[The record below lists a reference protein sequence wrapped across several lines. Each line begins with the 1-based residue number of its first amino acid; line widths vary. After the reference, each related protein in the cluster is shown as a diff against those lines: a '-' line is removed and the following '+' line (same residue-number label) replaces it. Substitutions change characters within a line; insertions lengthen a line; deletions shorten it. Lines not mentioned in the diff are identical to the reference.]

1 MNAAIRTPVCS
12 PVRVVAGSGDLNG
25 LEGGNVTS
33 GLNLTRDETA
43 ERARLITVNS
53 IAVELD
59 LSGDVDE
66 STYPST
72 SRLSFESH
80 EAGASTWVDIVAER
94 INRAV
99 LNGRELDVDSAFDGT
114 RLVIDQL
121 EPYNELLVEADAR
134 YMNTGEGLHRFVDPV
149 DSETYLYT
157 QFEPADARRV
167 YACFEQPDL
176 KIHFQLTVTAPAH
189 WTVVSNAATP
199 EPEPISHGVA
209 RWSFPATERLSTYV
223 TALVAG
229 PYHSV
234 TDEYVGTFGTY
245 PLGVHCRSS
254 LADHLDADEILT
266 VTKQGFEY
274 FEGVFGVG
282 YPFGKYDQLFV
293 PEFNAG
299 AMENAGA
306 VTILE
311 DYVFRSRVTDAA
323 YEQRANTILHELAH
337 MWFGDLVT
345 MTWWDD
351 LWLNESFA
359 EWASH
364 QANVEAT
371 RYRDAWTTFLNL
383 RKAWAYRQDQ
393 LPTTHPIAA
402 DMVDLDAV
410 AVNFDGITYAKGAAA
425 LRQLVAWVGEAEFFA
440 GVRAYFV
447 EHAWGNTSL
456 PDLLSHLERASG
468 RDLSTWTRQWL
479 QTSGVNLL
487 RPEIVVDESGV
498 ITSLS
503 VIQEPATEPPGL
515 DPVLRSHR
523 VAIGCYSLTA
533 EGLVRTRRVEIDVVG
548 ERTDVT
554 DLVGVDQP
562 DLLLINDDD
571 LTFAKTRLDDR
582 SLRTA
587 VEHLGDLTASLPRA
601 LIWGAAWDMT
611 RDAEMSTGDFLRLA
625 LSGLPSEGDV
635 GVVQQVLRQVKAA
648 IDMYAQPDHRDDYL
662 SRLTDALHELAESA
676 VPGSDHQ
683 LAFVR
688 GWISAARTPQ
698 HLERLAAL
706 LHGDAVLDGL
716 TVDADLRW
724 TMLQRLVATGAVG
737 ADAIDEESLRDRTA
751 TGQRQAAYARA
762 AIPTS
767 EAKEAAWAAIMT
779 PDALPNAL
787 LEATVG
793 GFAQAD
799 QRDLQAAF
807 TDRYFEAIPTVW
819 TTRTHEI
826 AQTVVQGLYPALLVE
841 ADTVSRTEA
850 FLSEN
855 DQLAFGARRLVTEGA
870 DGVQRALRARE
881 ADRE

>member
-1 MNAAIRTPVCS
+1 MTSTARK
-12 PVRVVAGSGDLNG
+12 VAH
-25 LEGGNVTS
+25 VTS

-59 LSGDVDE
+59 LSGDVDDP
-66 STYPST
+66 TYAST

-80 EAGASTWVDIVAER
+80 ETGATTWVDVVAER

-99 LNGRELDVDSAFDGT
+99 LNGRELDVTTAFDGT
-114 RLVIDQL
+114 RLVIDNL
-121 EPYNELLVEADAR
+121 EPYNELLIEADAR

-199 EPEPISHGVA
+199 EPEEVAHGVA
-209 RWSFPATERLSTYV
+209 RWTFPSTERLSTYV
-223 TALVAG
+223 TALIAG

-234 TDEYVGTFGTY
+234 TDQYVGEYGTY

-254 LADHLDADEILT
+254 LAEHLDPDDILT
-266 VTKQGFEY
+266 ITKQGFEY

-371 RYRDAWTTFLNL
+371 RYREAWTTFLNL

-456 PDLLSHLERASG
+456 PDLLGHLERASG

-487 RPEIVVDESGV
+487 RPELEVDASGC
-498 ITSLS
+498 ITSL
-503 VIQEPATEPPGL
+503 VIVQEPASEPPGL
-515 DPVLRSHR
+515 EPVLRSHR
-523 VAIGCYSLTA
+523 VAIGGYTLTNK
-533 EGLVRTRRVEIDVVG
+533 GLVRTSRTEIDVVG
-548 ERTDVT
+548 ARTEVAE
-554 DLVGVDQP
+554 LAGVAQP

-571 LTFAKTRLDDR
+571 LTFAKTRLDER

-587 VEHLGDLTASLPRA
+587 VEHIGDLTNSLPRA

-611 RDAEMSTGDFLRLA
+611 RDAEMSTGDFLTLA
-625 LSGLPSEGDV
+625 LSGLPSESDV
-635 GVVQQVLRQVKAA
+635 GVVQQVIRQVKAA
-648 IDMYAQPDHRDDYL
+648 IDMYAQPDHRAGYL
-662 SRLTDALHELAESA
+662 TRLADALLALAEA
-676 VPGSDHQ
+676 AEPGSDHQ

-688 GWISAARTPQ
+688 GWLGAATSSE
-698 HLERLAAL
+698 HLSKLTSL
-706 LHGDAVLDGL
+706 LDGTEVLKGL
-716 TVDADLRW
+716 TVDADMRW
-724 TMLQRLVATGAVG
+724 TMLQRLIATGAVG
-737 ADAIDEESLRDRTA
+737 PEAIDDEAQRDHTA

-762 AIPTS
+762 AVPTA
-767 EAKEAAWAAIMT
+767 EAKEAAWSAIMT

-793 GFAQAD
+793 GFVQPD
-799 QRDLQAAF
+799 QRELQAAF
-807 TDRYFEAIPTVW
+807 TDRYFEALPVVW
-819 TTRTHEI
+819 ATRTNEI
-826 AQTVVQGLYPALLVE
+826 AQTVVQGLYPALIVDT
-841 ADTVSRTEA
+841 DTVERTDA
-850 FLSEN
+850 FLSAN
-855 DQLAFGARRLVTEGA
+855 GDLAFGARRLVTEGA
-870 DGVQRALRARE
+870 DGVRRALRARA
-881 ADRE
+881 ADLGS